1 MILILL
7 LMLLLGPTQV
17 IWAFI
22 HMAVTEDLNTKLRF
36 GYYLIGVGLYF
47 AALIPMWN
55 DLAALETDP
64 LFSVHFFG
72 GAWALAIYHI
82 YIVAKAFT
90 KHEPDFTKVD
100 MNGNPI

>member
-17 IWAFI
+17 IWAII
-22 HMAVTEDLNTKLRF
+22 HMAVSEDLNTKRRF

-47 AALIPMWN
+47 AALIPMWSS
-55 DLAALETDP
+55 LAGLEHEP
-64 LFSVHFFG
+64 LFALHFFG
-72 GAWALAIYHI
+72 GAWSLAIYHI

-90 KHEPDFTKVD
+90 KHQPSFAQVD
-100 MNGNPI
+100 VNGNPI

>member
-1 MILILL
+1 MLLILL

-22 HMAVTEDLNTKLRF
+22 HMAITEDLNTKRRF

-55 DLAALETDP
+55 DLAALETD
-64 LFSVHFFG
+64 LWFSMHFFG

-90 KHEPDFTKVD
+90 KHEPDFTQVD